1 MKKILIIMIMLSGVG
16 VEAATTVTDTNGGG
30 ANSSVFGGGI
40 DSSGASGGANSNSNP
55 MYDTLLNSGGANSS
69 DVSGG
74 ADSNIML
81 GGSGSNS
88 AVGAGLNRGEYSELN
103 KKPNYTPG
111 ASGVPK
117 LSLEGVVLWLVGIMN
132 QLVYVIIGAAL
143 VMFLYGILR
152 LSFVDGQ
159 KPEAREQARK
169 FMFWGIVSLF
179 VMVSVWGLV
188 RILQFT
194 LFGSGNLIVP
204 QLK

>member
-1 MKKILIIMIMLSGVG
+1 MKKVLIIMVLLSGVG
-16 VEAATTVTDTNGGG
+16 AGAQSIVDT
-30 ANSSVFGGGI
+30 F
-40 DSSGASGGANSNSNP
+40 
-55 MYDTLLNSGGANSS
+55 NSGGTGSYNTGNTGAYNSG
-69 DVSGG
+69 DT
-74 ADSNIML
+74 NTML
-81 GGSGSNS
+81 GTGGDSNS
-88 AVGAGLNRGEYSELN
+88 AAGAGLGQNTSELYRT
-103 KKPNYTPG
+103 PNYTPG
-111 ASGVPK
+111 RSGVPK
-117 LSLEGVVLWLVGIMN
+117 LSLEGVVMWLVGIMN

-159 KPEAREQARK
+159 KPESREQARK

-188 RILQFT
+188 RIFQFT

>member
-88 AVGAGLNRGEYSELN
+88 AVGAGLDKGTYSELN
-103 KKPNYTPG
+103 QKPNYTPG
-111 ASGVPK
+111 GSGVPK